1 MPAYEVTTD
10 EPMAP
15 QIIDTENYYANSN
28 KSIDDLSKSSGIR
41 FGGFSLAENYVKRNN
56 GICASAVFPCSIFF
70 SGANLHQKQEIKYKR
85 FIHIGSIAV
94 EIKEA

>member
-1 MPAYEVTTD
+1 
-10 EPMAP
+10 MAP
-15 QIIDTENYYANSN
+15 QIIDTENYYINSN
-28 KSIDDLSKSSGIR
+28 KSIGDVSKSSGIR

-56 GICASAVFPCSIFF
+56 GICASAVSPSSIFF
-70 SGANLHQKQEIKYKR
+70 SGANLRQKQEIKYKR

>member
-1 MPAYEVTTD
+1 
-10 EPMAP
+10 MAP

-56 GICASAVFPCSIFF
+56 GICASSVSASNIFF
-70 SGANLHQKQEIKYKR
+70 NGANMRQKQEIKYKR

-94 EIKEA
+94 EIKEAWHD